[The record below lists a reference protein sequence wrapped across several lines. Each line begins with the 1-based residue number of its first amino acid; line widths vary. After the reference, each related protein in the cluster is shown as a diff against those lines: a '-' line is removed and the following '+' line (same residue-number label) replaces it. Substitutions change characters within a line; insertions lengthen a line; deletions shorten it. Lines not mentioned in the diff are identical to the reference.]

1 MDLISR
7 CRAGDDGAFAALY
20 DRHKNLVYRTA
31 ILMLDDPQDA
41 EDVLQEV
48 FIRVYRSLASYD
60 PSKGAFTT
68 WLHRVT
74 VNTCLNRRRHRQ
86 RGPRLLSMGQVE
98 PGRLAQEP
106 PSVERVAEDRAMQ
119 RALRG
124 LSDKLRATVVL
135 RYGWDLSYAEIAQV
149 LDLPIGTVKSRLH
162 QALTTLRAELGPE
175 DDEAALPGALR
186 HEEAK
191 ANEM

>member
-86 RGPRLLSMGQVE
+86 RRPRLLSMGQVE

-162 QALTTLRAELGPE
+162 QALTTLRAALGPE